1 MIENYILFR
10 RKLCMSYI
18 PTDGYLYV
26 MTKDGYKPIEIKET
40 VYDERSGKYIIT
52 NCRILDELKENKKN
66 E

>member
-1 MIENYILFR
+1 
-10 RKLCMSYI
+10 MSYI